1 MSMMT
6 IDHLQKL
13 KEWRGPRQ
21 RPSVYQVA
29 LERIQRDAKRT
40 HRHLG
45 DFIEHWYELLPDEI
59 AVRTNIDSVRG
70 GTIYVRADNSAAA
83 FEVDRLL
90 REGVLA
96 TLRSKC
102 SITVA
107 DIKVRVR

>member
-6 IDHLQKL
+6 IDHLKKL

-70 GTIYVRADNSAAA
+70 GTIYVRADNSAVA
-83 FEVDRLL
+83 FEVDRFL
-90 REGVLA
+90 REGALA
-96 TLRSKC
+96 NLRRCC